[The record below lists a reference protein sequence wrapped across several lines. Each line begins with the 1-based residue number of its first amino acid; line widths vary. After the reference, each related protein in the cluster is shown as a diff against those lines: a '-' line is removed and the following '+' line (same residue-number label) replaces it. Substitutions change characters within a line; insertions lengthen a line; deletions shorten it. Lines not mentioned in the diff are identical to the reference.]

1 METSNG
7 AFNHAE
13 SVISAIIEKINGK
26 MNKSRQKFITNL
38 FLLFM
43 GLRGRYN
50 FLNMARYGNYS
61 EQSYRNNFGERFDF
75 LGFNIELIKQKCSP
89 HCILAFDPS
98 YIPKSGKQTD
108 HVGYFWSGTSSRAL
122 KGLEIG
128 GLAAIDIENNTAFSL
143 EAIQTPSPKELKA
156 EGRTLVDHYA
166 QLIVE
171 RSAALL
177 KLSRYLAVDGYFSKH
192 DFIETITAT
201 GLHII
206 SKLRNDANLM
216 YLHKREQ
223 KTQRGRPQKYDGK
236 VDVKNIDK
244 RRIRL
249 EYEDEQSKVYGGI
262 VWSVGLKR
270 EIKLAYVEFWKNGE
284 FTGQYAVL
292 FSTDLN
298 LCGEQIYS
306 YYKSRFQI
314 EFLYRDAKQHCG
326 LTDCQGRS
334 ENKLHFHFNASLTTV
349 SLAKAV
355 YYMPRKSKNLKM
367 KKSPREPFSMMDI
380 KTLNTNKIMVDRI
393 FLNLG
398 LDLNC
403 RKISR
408 IYRDALFLGSIYAKA
423 A

>member
-262 VWSVGLKR
+262 VWRLIELGGLRATVIRIVRCTKQ
-270 EIKLAYVEFWKNGE
+270 AYG
-284 FTGQYAVL
+284 
-292 FSTDLN
+292 
-298 LCGEQIYS
+298 C
-306 YYKSRFQI
+306 
-314 EFLYRDAKQHCG
+314 RDVHVRTAELPPRDGFDMERRQ
-326 LTDCQGRS
+326 TA
-334 ENKLHFHFNASLTTV
+334 NASPPCADFNEITDV
-349 SLAKAV
+349 
-355 YYMPRKSKNLKM
+355 RQNGI
-367 KKSPREPFSMMDI
+367 E
-380 KTLNTNKIMVDRI
+380 
-393 FLNLG
+393 
-398 LDLNC
+398 
-403 RKISR
+403 
-408 IYRDALFLGSIYAKA
+408 
-423 A
+423 